1 MANLASGAITGVE
14 ALLRW
19 QRPGEGLVPPDKFV
33 RALEASRLI
42 VPVGAWVIA
51 CEIATAVAALAHSMT
66 LLVVC
71 EGVEN
76 MDPLAFIRTL
86 GCDAIQGY
94 LLARPM
100 PADVL
105 TDWIQRYNAG
115 DEGLTAWR
123 KLPTSAA
130 DSTRARH
137 RHPVPSLAARRADV
151 ARSAHGHAAGFA
163 VCGSPRSSIGFK
175 PEAAVDL

>member
-1 MANLASGAITGVE
+1 
-14 ALLRW
+14 
-19 QRPGEGLVPPDKFV
+19 
-33 RALEASRLI
+33 
-42 VPVGAWVIA
+42 
-51 CEIATAVAALAHSMT
+51 
-66 LLVVC
+66 
-71 EGVEN
+71 

-123 KLPTSAA
+123 KLAPSAA
-130 DSTRARH
+130 DPTRARH
-137 RHPVPSLAARRADV
+137 LRPVPSLTAARADV
-151 ARSAHGHAAGFA
+151 A
-163 VCGSPRSSIGFK
+163 
-175 PEAAVDL
+175 